1 MITASIFE
9 AKTNFSKYISAIVS
23 KEVPCV
29 LIVRNGKPVA
39 KLVPLEKET
48 GVRIGAGA
56 GIIPQM
62 TSLEEFNGIDV
73 SEDFEGN
80 GGLLS

>member
-1 MITASIFE
+1 MTTASIFE

-23 KEVPCV
+23 KEVPYV

-39 KLVPLEKET
+39 KIVPLEEET
-48 GVRIGAGA
+48 GMRIGAGA

-62 TSLEEFNGIDV
+62 GSLEEFNSICV

-80 GGLLS
+80 GGLLL